1 MHFIQISKAVAG
13 PFSVEHATVEQR
25 HSERVDLNFNLA
37 EATFQ
42 KLLNQFPPISLH
54 TAPCVVLLNSPY
66 LLCEFAQ
73 NYLTHFLVNSLA
85 SCKKSVKVET
95 PRAETPIK
103 TESVIEDEVPV
114 TTPITPPSPSAT
126 ATTPCS
132 GGGAPKSTPTTAT
145 VKPTS
150 GPSSKRFKMAENCSK
165 CKKVITSKET
175 GINCS
180 CQKKFHRSCVNI
192 DDTLFEAIQKNPMIV
207 FSCDDCR
214 QQSPKAMAAK
224 LQALDEKLNKVSN
237 GVNQIQGR
245 MYQQYFQFGN
255 ANNQGDAKKQTNN
268 LIVVG
273 NNCNSDRLQVV
284 CDYGRWVQVG
294 KFATSTSEEDI
305 IEHLAQ
311 ELKINKNLVKCTKL
325 VKNDANLAALSYCK
339 FKISI
344 PDYRFNE
351 LFNEAIWPSVRLDRG
366 GSREGGGG
374 ALESVTRRRRKK
386 RKERKSPKLEQS
398 EPIVKTSE
406 KSTSTEHEQ
415 ENESCSEIKEE
426 ETKNCSMSRENDLED
441 DLVMPTKMG
450 EEEQEQYQE
459 PEEEEEQTHTDEET
473 ENEQTAYE

>member
-1 MHFIQISKAVAG
+1 
-13 PFSVEHATVEQR
+13 
-25 HSERVDLNFNLA
+25 
-37 EATFQ
+37 
-42 KLLNQFPPISLH
+42 
-54 TAPCVVLLNSPY
+54 
-66 LLCEFAQ
+66 
-73 NYLTHFLVNSLA
+73 
-85 SCKKSVKVET
+85 
-95 PRAETPIK
+95 
-103 TESVIEDEVPV
+103 
-114 TTPITPPSPSAT
+114 
-126 ATTPCS
+126 
-132 GGGAPKSTPTTAT
+132 
-145 VKPTS
+145 
-150 GPSSKRFKMAENCSK
+150 MAENCSK

-351 LFNEAIWPSVRLDRG
+351 LFNEAIWPSGVM
-366 GSREGGGG
+366 
-374 ALESVTRRRRKK
+374 V
-386 RKERKSPKLEQS
+386 SPFTPRSQLNQNR
-398 EPIVKTSE
+398 I
-406 KSTSTEHEQ
+406 
-415 ENESCSEIKEE
+415 
-426 ETKNCSMSRENDLED
+426 
-441 DLVMPTKMG
+441 
-450 EEEQEQYQE
+450 
-459 PEEEEEQTHTDEET
+459 
-473 ENEQTAYE
+473 